1 MTYQE
6 EITKVIGQMTKTGT
20 TISNVVKVVDDNTL
34 VDAPDELVDTINKT
48 NKFLSRIS
56 QSLKQEGLDHD
67 IINIGIM
74 GIGGSVRKHIS
85 MNSKCIHYNGVGS
98 FVVLLGDGWFV
109 RIGNAE
115 FYNKNIPNCMFLEH
129 IEVDKKSKGLGT
141 HIMNIILDV
150 CDEINESLTCVPTD
164 IKGKPG
170 KLEKIR
176 SWYSSLEFK
185 KVINNSI
192 FYRYSPK

>member
-6 EITKVIGQMTKTGT
+6 EITHVIEEMTKTGA

-74 GIGGSVRKHIS
+74 GIGGYVRKHIS
-85 MNSKCIHYNGVGS
+85 MNSKPVHYEGVGS

-115 FYNKNIPNCMFLEH
+115 CYKKNIPNCMFLEH

-150 CDEINESLTCVPTD
+150 CDEMNESLTCVPTD
-164 IKGKPG
+164 IQGKPG